1 MFHSAV
7 IKLTAWQ
14 VSALLAVC
22 LLFSIPAYN
31 IAMARLRRGAEIQ
44 TSFVERYQDSPPP
57 RGLLSLLN
65 EQREEQLSKDRHDLL
80 ISLISL
86 NAAIL
91 LLGTIG
97 SYLFARRTL
106 RPIEIAHAA
115 QSRFTSDASHELRT
129 PLATMQTEIDVA
141 LRDPK
146 LTLSGAKQALTSN
159 LEDIARLHSLSEQLL
174 YLTRMDAKDI
184 SLKPIDVTRLLR
196 TQVKRLEKLHDISI
210 QTNIAKALKIQANPD
225 LLDELLAILVDNA
238 VQYTSDKPL
247 QIVVDATVKNKV
259 FELRVQDNGI
269 GIAPTDL
276 PFIFDRFYRGS
287 KATKQRKD
295 GHGLGLALAKAIAQA
310 HGGDIVAQS
319 KLGFGTT
326 FVLTIPLA

>member
-7 IKLTAWQ
+7 LKLTAWQ
-14 VSALLAVC
+14 ISALLAVC

-31 IAMARLRRGAEIQ
+31 ISAARLRRSAEIQ
-44 TSFVERYQDSPPP
+44 TSFVEHYQDSPP
-57 RGLLSLLN
+57 RGLLSYLQ

-80 ISLISL
+80 VSIISI

-91 LLGTIG
+91 MLGTIG

-146 LTLSGAKQALTSN
+146 LTLSGAKQALASN

-174 YLTRMDAKDI
+174 YLTRMDAMDI
-184 SLKPIDVTRLLR
+184 SLKSIDATRLLN
-196 TQVKRLEKLHDISI
+196 TQVKRLEKLHRLSI
-210 QTNIAKALKIQANPD
+210 EINIAKSIRLKANPD
-225 LLDELLAILVDNA
+225 LINELLAILVDNA
-238 VQYTSDKPL
+238 VQYASDKSL
-247 QIVVDATVKNKV
+247 QIVIDASIKNKQLEICV
-259 FELRVQDNGI
+259 RDNGI
-269 GIAPTDL
+269 GIAATDL
-276 PFIFDRFYRGS
+276 PFVFDRFYRGT

-310 HGGDIVAQS
+310 HGGDIKVKS
-319 KLGFGTT
+319 KLGFGTA
-326 FVLTIPLA
+326 FIVNLPLL